1 MDRGVGGVLGE
12 GYAGEDV
19 AAGAAT
25 GEQDA
30 NSPSGHVPL
39 SDALATLT
47 SMPTPAR
54 VNSAEE
60 PPALTN
66 GSGMPLV
73 GMAAVTTATFIAA

>member
-1 MDRGVGGVLGE
+1 VDGGAGRVLRE

-19 AAGAAT
+19 TAGAAT
-25 GEQDA
+25 GKQDA
-30 NSPSGHVPL
+30 GSPSRHAPL
-39 SDALATLT
+39 SDALAMLT

-54 VNSAEE
+54 VNSTED